1 LERWGSVNLAS
12 LFAGARGA
20 GGDIGR
26 VKVKAKIQRVKASS
40 FDLSQRSSLRL
51 TIAAS
56 LSLYS
61 ISARSLIIFPTYVS
75 LVLLSRTSCGLESTS
90 TFTLNFRD

>member
-56 LSLYS
+56 LSLYPIALDLLLS
-61 ISARSLIIFPTYVS
+61 FPRM
-75 LVLLSRTSCGLESTS
+75 LVLSYCHARAVV
-90 TFTLNFRD
+90 